1 MPTTVTGQRV
11 DGERRTSARAWVPTA
26 TYPKPSE
33 EPGDPAGR
41 SRLESFIDAMIELG
55 QTGQVF
61 GEHGIGKTAT
71 FFTHIAEA
79 YQDTALIGGSVSDS
93 TFAGSGVGSYD
104 GNGVIKLSGT
114 GVTWS
119 LHGTVLAGISLSG
132 NTISYSGGVVQSPLP
147 IVVDAT
153 DKNGNA
159 EALEIPISLLNKYI
173 LMQGPAYTLVTL
185 SGLTDSNVSGDVH
198 FSASSSESGD
208 SISFAES
215 NLPAG
220 LTSGNVLSYVGGTAA
235 PGNYDGVAV
244 TATNSDGAVL
254 KGTFTLTVEANA
266 VSGSSY
272 GDEVNPFGKGFDV
285 FREHQYPGAI
295 IAGWTATQGD
305 RATHFILS
313 NGTHHGAVQFEYAP
327 QGYGSGLCV
336 SDPGGGW
343 SSDPLRDGLV
353 LAYCNTGPWQQFIP
367 QSNGTL
373 KNVATGFY
381 VNPNGSGAQLR
392 GAASPA
398 AWGGSSYSW
407 TDHTKLSSS

>member
-1 MPTTVTGQRV
+1 MRFSLRGALGVACPALLG
-11 DGERRTSARAWVPTA
+11 SAIVVGAA
-26 TYPKPSE
+26 AL
-33 EPGDPAGR
+33 PAK
-41 SRLESFIDAMIELG
+41 A
-55 QTGQVF
+55 Q
-61 GEHGIGKTAT
+61 
-71 FFTHIAEA
+71 A

-93 TFAGSGVGSYD
+93 TFAGSGIGSYD

-119 LHGTVLAGISLSG
+119 LHGTVPAGVTLSG

-147 IVVDAT
+147 IVADAT

-159 EALEIPISLLNKYI
+159 EALEIPISLLTNYI

-220 LTSGNVLSYVGGTAA
+220 LTSGNILTYVGGTAA
-235 PGNYDGVAV
+235 PGNYDGVVV

-254 KGTFTLTVEANA
+254 KGTFTLTVDANS
-266 VSGSSY
+266 VSGGGGSSSL
-272 GDEVNPFGKGFDV
+272 GDEVNRFGNGFDSY
-285 FREHQYPGAI
+285 RQHQYAGATI
-295 IAGWTATQGD
+295 VGWTATQGD
-305 RATHFILS
+305 PATHFMLS
-313 NGTHHGAVQFEYAP
+313 NGTHQGAVQFEYAP
-327 QGYGSGLCV
+327 KGYGSGLCV

-343 SSDPLRDGLV
+343 SSDPLRDGLI
-353 LAYCNTGPWQQFIP
+353 LAPCNTGPFQQFVP

-373 KNVATGFY
+373 QNVATGLY
-381 VNPNGSGAQLR
+381 VNPAGTGGQLR
-392 GAASPA
+392 GGTAATP
-398 AWGGSSYSW
+398 WGGSSYTW
-407 TDHTKLSSS
+407 KNYSSLPA

>member
-1 MPTTVTGQRV
+1 MRFSLRGALGVACPALLG
-11 DGERRTSARAWVPTA
+11 SAIVVGAA
-26 TYPKPSE
+26 AL
-33 EPGDPAGR
+33 PAK
-41 SRLESFIDAMIELG
+41 A
-55 QTGQVF
+55 Q
-61 GEHGIGKTAT
+61 
-71 FFTHIAEA
+71 A

-254 KGTFTLTVEANA
+254 KGTFTLTVDANA
-266 VSGSSY
+266 VSGGGSSSSL
-272 GDEVNPFGKGFDV
+272 GDEVNRFGNGFDS
-285 FREHQYPGAI
+285 FRQHQYAGAI

-343 SSDPLRDGLV
+343 SSDPLRDGLI
-353 LAYCNTGPWQQFIP
+353 LAACNSGPFQQFVP

-373 KNVATGFY
+373 QNVATGLY
-381 VNPNGSGAQLR
+381 VNPAGAGGQLR
-392 GAASPA
+392 GGTSPTP
-398 AWGGSSYSW
+398 WGGSTYTWKSYSS
-407 TDHTKLSSS
+407 LPG